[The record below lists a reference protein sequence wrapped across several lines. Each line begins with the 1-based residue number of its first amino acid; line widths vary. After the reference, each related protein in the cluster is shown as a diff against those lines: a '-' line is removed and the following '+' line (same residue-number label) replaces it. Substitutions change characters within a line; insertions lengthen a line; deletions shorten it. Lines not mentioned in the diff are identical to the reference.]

1 MIFEIAISLI
11 IRRLR
16 DVKLII
22 DDIMIL
28 ETTDLHDVSNQLL
41 AFGLDHHSC
50 FFNSW
55 YVIID
60 ISFLSSNPIQECWIL
75 KEKLLSKLSVQGLV
89 LIIWQILASSAQ
101 MIRGNLWLVLIEAD
115 GLKFWNNSL
124 GRKSLGRIHSDWKVV
139 NVEWAA
145 WFRHAPIEM

>member
-1 MIFEIAISLI
+1 MIFEIAISLL

-28 ETTDLHDVSNQLL
+28 ETTDFHDVSNQLL
-41 AFGLDHHSC
+41 TFGLDHHSC

-60 ISFLSSNPIQECWIL
+60 NSFLSSNRIQAYWIL
-75 KEKLLSKLSVQGLV
+75 KEKLLSKLSVQGHV
-89 LIIWQILASSAQ
+89 LIIWQIAASSAQ
-101 MIRGNLWLVLIEAD
+101 MIRGYLWLVLIDAD
-115 GLKFWNNSL
+115 RLKLWNNSL
-124 GRKSLGRIHSDWKVV
+124 GRKSLGRILSGWKVS
-139 NVEWAA
+139 NVGLAA